1 MLKGNFGEGD
11 CIPVIDAVVRH
22 LSFLTLPAFE

>member
-1 MLKGNFGEGD
+1 MLKSNFGEGESL
-11 CIPVIDAVVRH
+11 PVIDAVVRH